1 MGYDLQREISRL
13 LTSNDLHSTAALA
26 ATVIDPFIWHR
37 TGMVCTWVFFGYFGH
52 MDYNAAAMAARSAYH
67 EASNPYLLDT
77 LMGTETR
84 TWTGVYRDAEPVQF
98 VLRPR
103 AFMTWRMLM
112 EGITGAQMAVGG
124 GQELQFGV
132 LVVGMPEAAGYGWV
146 KRRSTNPHWRMMA
159 GARNET
165 GWSNVTGPS
174 DLAASLT
181 AMAEAKAE
189 ASPGN
194 TV

>member
-1 MGYDLQREISRL
+1 MAGKGNFAFADLERF
-13 LTSNDLHSTAALA
+13 HSTAALG

-52 MDYNAAAMAARSAYH
+52 MDFNAAAMAARSAYR

-77 LMGTETR
+77 LMRTETR

-112 EGITGAQMAVGG
+112 EGITGAQMVVGG
-124 GQELQFGV
+124 GKELQFGV
-132 LVVGMPEAAGYGWV
+132 LVDGMPETAGYGWV
-146 KRRSTNPHWRMMA
+146 KRRSTNSYLRMMA

-165 GWSNVTGPS
+165 GSNVTGPS
-174 DLAASLT
+174 DLATSLT

-189 ASPGN
+189 ASPVHN
-194 TV
+194 V

>member
-1 MGYDLQREISRL
+1 MLI
-13 LTSNDLHSTAALA
+13 SNDLYSTAAALA
-26 ATVIDPFIWHR
+26 ATVIDPFIWHH

-52 MDYNAAAMAARSAYH
+52 MDYNAAAMAARSAYY
-67 EASNPYLLDT
+67 EANDPYLLDT

-84 TWTGVYRDAEPVQF
+84 IWTGVYRDAEPVQF

-103 AFMTWRMLM
+103 AFMTWRMLV
-112 EGITGAQMAVGG
+112 EGITGVQMVVGG

-132 LVVGMPEAAGYGWV
+132 LVDGMPEVAGYGWV
-146 KRRSTNPHWRMMA
+146 KRRSTNPNLRMA

-165 GWSNVTGPS
+165 GSNGTGPS
-174 DLAASLT
+174 DLTASLT

-189 ASPGN
+189 ASPVN
-194 TV
+194 NV